1 MDKYQG
7 KEITAT
13 LQANT
18 KVELNKLIAGL
29 NRYAK
34 ANHLETVKVLS
45 KAKDPDGGYKAIV
58 EAHNWNPLKSLK
70 ESYHNRPTPEEIAE
84 LRKHQQKLKIE
95 KLKREKEEVKA
106 KKEVVQAK
114 QSLAQEKLELVQA
127 KTKVSKAQNQAKQV
141 KAAHPSMLKQFLD
154 FDPAKQEP
162 KYKLVKYG
170 VVQNKP
176 KSKARK
182 KQSSVPRMVT
192 IRMA

>member
-1 MDKYQG
+1 MNNYQG

-13 LQANT
+13 LQAPNKT
-18 KVELNKLIAGL
+18 QLDKLISGL

-34 ANHLETVKVLS
+34 TNHLETVKVLS

-70 ESYHNRPTPEEIAE
+70 EAYENRPTPEEIAE

-127 KTKVSKAQNQAKQV
+127 KTKVSKAQNQAKQ
-141 KAAHPSMLKQFLD
+141 ASMLKQFLD

-170 VVQNKP
+170 VVKKN
-176 KSKARK
+176 KSKAK
-182 KQSSVPRMVT
+182 KKSPTPRMVT
-192 IRMA
+192 VRF